1 MKFSLLLVIGLIIFS
16 CSSKRISSEIDS
28 VNGPDTTL
36 STQATPTD
44 SVTLIENDDFD
55 YEKAMQIE
63 SYLVSDSDPRQ
74 TTAISSKCAVYVFP
88 DGETLKAMQKK
99 YGQDYYTIADDANWY
114 MSESSQTLD
123 SIGIKEE
130 GINTRYVRCLV
141 NGISY
146 TVDLRAPT
154 GLYWNLFFFHSNKK
168 PKLVDIVGLSPD
180 SVRAYFDLPEKP

>member
-16 CSSKRISSEIDS
+16 CSSKRTSSDIDS
-28 VNGPDTTL
+28 VNGSDTTL
-36 STQATPTD
+36 STQAIPTD
-44 SVTLIENDDFD
+44 SVTLIENEDFD

-114 MSESSQTLD
+114 MSESGQTLD
-123 SIGIKEE
+123 SLGVEVAD
-130 GINTRYVRCLV
+130 INTRYVKCVV
-141 NGISY
+141 NGTAY
-146 TVDLRAPT
+146 LVDLRAPT
-154 GLYWNLFFFHSNKK
+154 GLNWNLFFFHPNIK
-168 PKLVDIVGLSPD
+168 PKVVSMVGLLPD
-180 SVRAYFDLPEKP
+180 TVQSYFELPTKP